1 MVTNMKNNKAFTLI
15 ELLAVVAILVIL
27 SLVITPIIDKNIK
40 KTKEQAYKTQIE
52 NIRMA
57 GITYYSDNILLKPT
71 EETSLTITLSQL
83 INLGYIK
90 QVKNPKTDQPFD
102 QNIYVEF
109 KNTNGKYEYLV
120 CPLENCN

>member
-1 MVTNMKNNKAFTLI
+1 MKNNKAFTLI
-15 ELLAVVAILVIL
+15 ELLAVVTILTIL

-57 GITYYSDNILLKPT
+57 GISYYSDNILLKPT
-71 EETSLTITLSQL
+71 ESTPLTITLSEL
-83 INLGYIK
+83 INQGYIG
-90 QVKNPKTDQPFD
+90 QVKNPKTEQPFE

-109 KNTNGKYEYLV
+109 KNTNGKFEYLV
-120 CPLENCN
+120 CPLESCD